1 MVSLF
6 ERKQKVAK
14 SAAEVVKA
22 ARSEDKIT
30 APELI
35 KGIFDDFFEL
45 HGDRTGADDPAI
57 IGGIGYLG
65 NQAVTVIAIDKGK
78 RLKNGLPN
86 TLGDQLRMAIARPY
100 V

>member
-35 KGIFDDFFEL
+35 KGMNWSYS
-45 HGDRTGADDPAI
+45 HWPM
-57 IGGIGYLG
+57 
-65 NQAVTVIAIDKGK
+65 
-78 RLKNGLPN
+78 P
-86 TLGDQLRMAIARPY
+86 
-100 V
+100 